1 MEVLGFASPHKVVRG
16 QLWSQARLGMS
27 PQVCLRVPA
36 LEWGYFLL
44 HKLVVN
50 SHLPLRGL

>member
-1 MEVLGFASPHKVVRG
+1 MEVLEFASPHMVVRG
-16 QLWSQARLGMS
+16 QLWSQAGLGMS
-27 PQVCLRVPA
+27 PHVCLRVSAP
-36 LEWGYFLL
+36 EWGYFLL